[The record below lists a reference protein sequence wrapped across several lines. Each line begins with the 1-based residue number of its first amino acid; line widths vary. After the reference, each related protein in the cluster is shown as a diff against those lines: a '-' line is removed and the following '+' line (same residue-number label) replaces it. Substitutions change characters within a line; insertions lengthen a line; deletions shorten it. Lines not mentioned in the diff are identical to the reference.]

1 MERSNMNLASR
12 LSRERTA
19 ALERSLEDRRRHADR
34 GVVIAP
40 GFPVVDTVTRL
51 GAWLRSIAARPRRP
65 RLSRRSPAT

>member
-40 GFPVVDTVTRL
+40 GFPVVDAIARL
-51 GAWLRSIAARPRRP
+51 GAWLHSVTARPSRP
-65 RLSRRSPAT
+65 RLS

>member
-40 GFPVVDTVTRL
+40 GLPVVDALTRL
-51 GAWLRSIAARPRRP
+51 GAWLRTATARPSRP
-65 RLSRRSPAT
+65 RLS

>member
-40 GFPVVDTVTRL
+40 VTQVVD
-51 GAWLRSIAARPRRP
+51 AIAAWAPGSTVSPLGRRP
-65 RLSRRSPAT
+65 RLS